1 MPQTI
6 DNKVQDIQM
15 SVCECMTRFAHTH
28 THTNMFACVKDI
40 NKMKRSQKKNEAQRN
55 NK

>member
-15 SVCECMTRFAHTH
+15 SVCECMTRFAHAH
-28 THTNMFACVKDI
+28 THTYKHVCMRQGYK
-40 NKMKRSQKKNEAQRN
+40 
-55 NK
+55 